1 MSLKTTKNSYEQPKQ
16 RLFFRRTLKGV
27 YLDFLGTGIMF
38 TMLNLLGWMARR
50 LATAGSTLAITPMV
64 FLGIFMLGVSIIAY
78 CVNYSII
85 VKEGRIKGQFKTFFW
100 GFFMNV
106 LFFVLNLLLW
116 IIF

>member
-1 MSLKTTKNSYEQPKQ
+1 
-16 RLFFRRTLKGV
+16 
-27 YLDFLGTGIMF
+27 MF

-85 VKEGRIKGQFKTFFW
+85 VKEGRIRAEFKTFLL
-100 GFFMNV
+100 GFLMNTMI
-106 LFFVLNLLLW
+106 FVLNLLLW
-116 IIF
+116 ILL

>member
-1 MSLKTTKNSYEQPKQ
+1 MALKTTKNGSEQPKQ

-85 VKEGRIKGQFKTFFW
+85 VKEGRIRAEFKTFLL
-100 GFFMNV
+100 GFLMNTMI
-106 LFFVLNLLLW
+106 FVLNLLLW
-116 IIF
+116 ILL